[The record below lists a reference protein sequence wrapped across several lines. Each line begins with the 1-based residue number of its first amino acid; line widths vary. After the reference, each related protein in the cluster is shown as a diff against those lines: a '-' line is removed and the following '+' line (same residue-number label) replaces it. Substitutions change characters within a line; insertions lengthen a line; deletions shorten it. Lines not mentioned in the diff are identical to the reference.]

1 MGEILGQKV
10 VEMRKL
16 RHITQQD
23 LCKGICSQG
32 TISLIEKGK
41 MLPGIDI
48 LIALSLRLNVPITYF
63 VEAVYLENTAIEME
77 LLEKVEVLLRER
89 TFEEIYQIAKNEL
102 NSESKNNW
110 YRYYF
115 RWLYDLCSYHTNKI
129 TIDEAIIRIAT
140 LEREAPKQ
148 ELNKNYLSTRIQN
161 SLAVL
166 YAEKKDYTKSIFYY
180 KKIDLDL
187 IQTQVS
193 FDFHSFKLKII
204 VNKMKTFYDMED
216 YDEAL
221 RQAKLGIEESIRV
234 DRMVYM
240 GNFYYYLGQC
250 YEKINYKDDEI
261 AKQYHR
267 ARFFFEI
274 LGREKLLEVLDEL
287 KGKWFI

>member
-48 LIALSLRLNVPITYF
+48 LIALSLRLNIPITYF

-89 TFEEIYQIAKNEL
+89 AFEEIYQIAQNEL
-102 NSESKNNW
+102 NMESKNGW
-110 YRYYF
+110 YCYYF
-115 RWLYDLCSYHTNKI
+115 RWLYDLCSYHTKRI
-129 TIDEAIIRIAT
+129 TIDEAILRIAT

-161 SLAVL
+161 SLAAL
-166 YAEKKDYTKSIFYY
+166 YAEKKEYAKSIFYY
-180 KKIDLDL
+180 KKIDFDV
-187 IQTQVS
+187 IQTKAT
-193 FDFHSFKLKII
+193 FDLHTFKLKIMF
-204 VNKMKTFYDMED
+204 NRTKTIYDMEE
-216 YDEAL
+216 YEEAIL
-221 RQAKLGIEESIRV
+221 SAKRGIEESIKI
-234 DRMVYM
+234 DRMMYM

-250 YEKINYKDDEI
+250 YEKLNYKDNEI

-274 LGREKLLEVLDEL
+274 LEREKLLEVLDEL

>member
-129 TIDEAIIRIAT
+129 TIDEAIIRIT
-140 LEREAPKQ
+140 KLEREAPKQ

-166 YAEKKDYTKSIFYY
+166 YAEKKDYTKSIFYF
-180 KKIDLDL
+180 KKINLDI
-187 IQTQVS
+187 IQTKAT

-204 VNKMKTFYDMED
+204 YNRMKTLYDMEK
-216 YDEAL
+216 YDDAMNEA
-221 RQAKLGIEESIRV
+221 KSGIEESIKV

-250 YEKINYKDDEI
+250 YEILGYEDPEI
-261 AKQYHR
+261 AKQYHK
-267 ARFFFEI
+267 AQLFFEVLGKDYLLSI
-274 LGREKLLEVLDEL
+274 LKGL
-287 KGKWFI
+287 KGKWNY

>member
-89 TFEEIYQIAKNEL
+89 AFEEIYQIAENES
-102 NSESKNNW
+102 NAVSQNGW

-115 RWLYDLCSYHTNKI
+115 RWLFHLSSYFTKRI
-129 TIDEAIIRIAT
+129 SVEEAIMYIT
-140 LEREAPKQ
+140 ELEREAPKQ

-166 YAEKKDYTKSIFYY
+166 YAEKKDYTKSIFYF
-180 KKIDLDL
+180 KKMDLDI
-187 IQTQVS
+187 IQTKAT
-193 FDFHSFKLKII
+193 FDFHAFKLKVIY
-204 VNKMKTFYDMED
+204 NRMKTLYDMEK
-216 YDEAL
+216 YDEAMSE
-221 RQAKLGIEESIRV
+221 AKLGIEEAIKE

-250 YEKINYKDDEI
+250 YEKLGYEDVEI
-261 AKQYHR
+261 SKQYHK
-267 ARFFFEI
+267 AQLFFELLGKDYLLSI
-274 LGREKLLEVLDEL
+274 LKEL
-287 KGKWFI
+287 KGKWCY

>member
-1 MGEILGQKV
+1 MY
-10 VEMRKL
+10 
-16 RHITQQD
+16 IT
-23 LCKGICSQG
+23 
-32 TISLIEKGK
+32 E
-41 MLPGIDI
+41 
-48 LIALSLRLNVPITYF
+48 
-63 VEAVYLENTAIEME
+63 
-77 LLEKVEVLLRER
+77 
-89 TFEEIYQIAKNEL
+89 
-102 NSESKNNW
+102 
-110 YRYYF
+110 
-115 RWLYDLCSYHTNKI
+115 
-129 TIDEAIIRIAT
+129 

-250 YEKINYKDDEI
+250 YEKLGYEDVEI
-261 AKQYHR
+261 SKQYHK
-267 ARFFFEI
+267 AQLFFEVLGKEYLLSI
-274 LGREKLLEVLDEL
+274 LKEL
-287 KGKWFI
+287 KGKWCY

>member
-89 TFEEIYQIAKNEL
+89 AFEEIYQIAENES
-102 NSESKNNW
+102 NAVSQNGW

-161 SLAVL
+161 SLAAL
-166 YAEKKDYTKSIFYY
+166 YAEKKEYAKSIFYY
-180 KKIDLDL
+180 KKIDFDV
-187 IQTQVS
+187 IQTKAT
-193 FDFHSFKLKII
+193 FDLHTFKLKIMF
-204 VNKMKTFYDMED
+204 NRTKTIYDMEE
-216 YDEAL
+216 YEEAIL
-221 RQAKLGIEESIRV
+221 SAKRGIEESIKI
-234 DRMVYM
+234 DRMMYM

-250 YEKINYKDDEI
+250 YEKLNYKDDEI